1 MKNKKLII
9 IILIIFAVLLIGGG
23 TIYSVFIKEPK
34 TEEKEETKDP
44 NDPETY
50 KIAELEPI
58 KTPDNKII
66 LGSSRVYSQNGITGM
81 MLNIAPTENFDKVYL
96 KITLKLEK
104 ATEEVVVGLQN
115 LQKSVQVEY
124 EVQTLNDWST
134 LKNWSVEI
142 ISEDEALKIW
152 ESQGKK
158 QAND

>member
-23 TIYSVFIKEPK
+23 IISSVFIKEPN

-81 MLNIAPTENFDKVYL
+81 MLNIASTENFDKVYL

-104 ATEEVVVGLQN
+104 SSEDVVISLEN
-115 LQKSVQVEY
+115 LKTSIQVEY
-124 EVQTLNDWST
+124 EIQTLKDWST

-152 ESQGKK
+152 ESQGIQK
-158 QAND
+158 AND